1 MDHPV
6 SNLTLTDGCDMVR
19 WYDMMVSDMGD
30 MDRKERQERL
40 LRVVKKKKKKPN
52 NTLVLITFLF
62 PMSSHVTGGD
72 LL

>member
-40 LRVVKKKKKKPN
+40 LRVVKKKKTLN
-52 NTLVLITFLF
+52 TTLVLIIFLF

>member
-40 LRVVKKKKKKPN
+40 LRVVKKKTKTP
-52 NTLVLITFLF
+52 TT
-62 PMSSHVTGGD
+62 PWC
-72 LL
+72 